1 MLHMKKSRN
10 WIKRIPSPNISQRL
24 IHEFLY
30 ILQFNK
36 LLKSNFCII
45 VFQRDLDFKIS
56 VKFEGEISEVEEETK
71 YKMR

>member
-1 MLHMKKSRN
+1 MHCYLKELHLPIFHN
-10 WIKRIPSPNISQRL
+10 ELIS
-24 IHEFLY
+24 HEFVLCRLADY
-30 ILQFNK
+30 ILTSK
-36 LLKSNFCII
+36 FCII

>member
-1 MLHMKKSRN
+1 M
-10 WIKRIPSPNISQRL
+10 KRIPSPNISQRP
-24 IHEFLY
+24 IHQFLY

-56 VKFEGEISEVEEETK
+56 VNFEGEISLAYIRLISGLYPK
-71 YKMR
+71 F